1 MLTTILPARFQP
13 YAKAVLPALATIVG
27 VFTSWLA
34 NGELDRVSLAV
45 AITGAIVSLL
55 TLLVENTPA
64 NAYAKTIAA
73 ALGSIIGVFVTA
85 AVVGGALDRATL
97 ASGVTA
103 LVSILLVYSQ
113 PNRTPS

>member
-1 MLTTILPARFQP
+1 MLTLLLPSRFQP
-13 YAKAVLPALATIVG
+13 YAKAVLPALATIAG
-27 VFTSWLA
+27 VLTSWLA
-34 NGELDRVSLAV
+34 NGQLDRVSLAV

-55 TLLVENTPA
+55 TLAVENTPA

-73 ALGSIIGVFVTA
+73 ALGSIVGVLVTYV
-85 AVVGGALDRATL
+85 VVGGELDRATL
-97 ASGVTA
+97 ASGMTA